1 MPLRRILLVALAAL
15 AGTADAQ
22 TLSPRRHPFWA
33 LDVVVEASEPYERHS
48 FGKLRAVMA
57 ALERAGRACRADTYA
72 RGVNIA
78 CGTGEER
85 LLIDLEAIP
94 TRYPDT
100 LLVAEIRPRGP
111 NGTPL
116 PASEHIAFL
125 NDFVRGP
132 KHRPRRSGR
141 RRRTVGL
148 QGWSYLSGPRARIMP
163 AAREAAMMTRI
174 KAYLSFENEALAVAG
189 LAFLF
194 CGAVILGFL

>member
-1 MPLRRILLVALAAL
+1 MPQAPRSTAATLRGSSRTMPLRPLLLAVLASL

-22 TLSPRRHPFWA
+22 TLSPRRHPFWE
-33 LDVVVEASEPYERHS
+33 LDMVVETREPYAWHS

-94 TRYPDT
+94 TRHPDT
-100 LLVAEIRPRGP
+100 LLVGEIRPGGP

-116 PASEHIAFL
+116 PASEHVAFL
-125 NDFVRGP
+125 
-132 KHRPRRSGR
+132 SGLL
-141 RRRTVGL
+141 G
-148 QGWSYLSGPRARIMP
+148 QGPR
-163 AAREAAMMTRI
+163 
-174 KAYLSFENEALAVAG
+174 
-189 LAFLF
+189 
-194 CGAVILGFL
+194 